1 MFGKKSRLNLLELRK
16 QVLIAESEI
25 NRVLLLEEWR
35 TMEEGVRGL
44 VHRARSFGS
53 IVSAAALLVTGLA
66 AFRHTKSAPAEER
79 PAWWQT
85 LLNAARMMSTLWLAF
100 RAKGREE
107 DKPETKSPA

>member
-66 AFRHTKSAPAEER
+66 AFRRSRKPIPVGEKPS
-79 PAWWQT
+79 
-85 LLNAARMMSTLWLAF
+85 LLQIVLKGAQLANSIWLAI
-100 RAKGREE
+100 RTRPG
-107 DKPETKSPA
+107 